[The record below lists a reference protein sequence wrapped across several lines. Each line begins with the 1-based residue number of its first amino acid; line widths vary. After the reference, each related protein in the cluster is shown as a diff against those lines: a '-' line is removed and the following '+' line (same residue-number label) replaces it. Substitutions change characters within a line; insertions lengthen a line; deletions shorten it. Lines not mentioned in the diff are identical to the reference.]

1 MMNEAKLRKI
11 INILREHLQEEMPT
25 MSVGHG
31 KIAGTVEAGDD
42 PPVRKKKKKIMHLL
56 ESGPEKLVRLL
67 QEEQPML
74 GRSKVEVLESKLDI
88 YEDLSKQMLEKL
100 EKFMSSIQENSNKI
114 ALFLRDMKIDLTRET
129 RANDS
134 ILKLIEKVEED
145 VKSLEAK
152 IESLSRFRWLALGVA
167 ATAMLIV
174 NVLQISSDSFVNG
187 RNVLPNVVEQV
198 EKK

>member
-1 MMNEAKLRKI
+1 
-11 INILREHLQEEMPT
+11 
-25 MSVGHG
+25 
-31 KIAGTVEAGDD
+31 
-42 PPVRKKKKKIMHLL
+42 
-56 ESGPEKLVRLL
+56 
-67 QEEQPML
+67 ML
-74 GRSKVEVLESKLDI
+74 GRAKVEVLESKLDI

-100 EKFMSSIQENSNKI
+100 ERAVSTIQENSNKI
-114 ALFLRDMKIDLTRET
+114 
-129 RANDS
+129 S
-134 ILKLIEKVEED
+134 IILERHENRLDEGDKAQAATLKLIEKVEED

-174 NVLQISSDSFVNG
+174 NVLQISSDSFVTG